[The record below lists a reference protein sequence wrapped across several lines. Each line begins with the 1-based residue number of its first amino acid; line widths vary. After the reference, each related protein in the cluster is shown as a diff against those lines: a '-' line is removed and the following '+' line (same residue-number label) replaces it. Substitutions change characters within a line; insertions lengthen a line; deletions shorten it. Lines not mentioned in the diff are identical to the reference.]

1 MLRVAVS
8 CAQWVLRA
16 HTVCNLVCRRHYPRS
31 IFLPPQF
38 LSGHHTTSTTRLLLH
53 LVAPPLLGAPVGL
66 VRLAREHHPTNTVLD
81 WALCQHQQHQ
91 LVLHLGAPTNQ
102 PPSAMSS
109 SAAARPP
116 VSRLL
121 VLCVPIQMFGNWC
134 KLLST
139 SLFNN

>member
-53 LVAPPLLGAPVGL
+53 LVAPLLGAPVGL

-91 LVLHLGAPTNQ
+91 LVLHLGALHQPTTKCNE
-102 PPSAMSS
+102 
-109 SAAARPP
+109 
-116 VSRLL
+116 
-121 VLCVPIQMFGNWC
+121 F
-134 KLLST
+134 K
-139 SLFNN
+139 